1 VEKNFWNVRFP
12 VYNKWKKR
20 WWEKYLEKGYLDM
33 LTGFRC
39 SSPMSRNDA
48 INYPVQGAAFHCLL
62 WCMIELQKWLRK
74 NNMRT
79 LIVGQIHDSLVL
91 DFYRKETKRVL
102 EKAKQIMTELLPK
115 YWDWIC
121 VPLEVEAELSPVGG
135 SWHEKKGVA
144 I

>member
-1 VEKNFWNVRFP
+1 
-12 VYNKWKKR
+12 
-20 WWEKYLEKGYLDM
+20 
-33 LTGFRC
+33 
-39 SSPMSRNDA
+39 
-48 INYPVQGAAFHCLL
+48 
-62 WCMIELQKWLRK
+62 MIELQKWLRK

-135 SWHEKKGVA
+135 SWHEKKGVE